1 MKELQNKL
9 NCTFYLDVCHS
20 DCDFNKLYCGFCK
33 NREEFKGAIDP
44 SEKLNIDLSFF
55 LPQPVTSNQGE
66 VIKICLCNVNV
77 QFGLWQLFS
86 MIRRGWTRI
95 TSTNS
100 LPHSPGLTNLWT
112 QNFLW
117 VSVMW
122 SPKTWLEVIKYVGFW
137 KGYRRTPC
145 KRHKNGQYFYIV

>member
-95 TSTNS
+95 TSTKFSATQPWVEQFVNS
-100 LPHSPGLTNLWT
+100 KLSLG
-112 QNFLW
+112 
-117 VSVMW
+117 VSYVK
-122 SPKTWLEVIKYVGFW
+122 PKDLVGSY
-137 KGYRRTPC
+137 KVCRVL
-145 KRHKNGQYFYIV
+145 KRL

>member
-44 SEKLNIDLSFF
+44 SENLNIDLSFF

-95 TSTNS
+95 TSTKFSATQPWVEQFVNS
-100 LPHSPGLTNLWT
+100 KLSLG
-112 QNFLW
+112 
-117 VSVMW
+117 VSYVK
-122 SPKTWLEVIKYVGFW
+122 PKDLVGSYKVW
-137 KGYRRTPC
+137 RVL
-145 KRHKNGQYFYIV
+145 KRL

>member
-9 NCTFYLDVCHS
+9 NCTFFLDVCHC

-95 TSTNS
+95 TSTKFSATQPWVEQFVNS
-100 LPHSPGLTNLWT
+100 KLSLG
-112 QNFLW
+112 
-117 VSVMW
+117 VSYVK
-122 SPKTWLEVIKYVGFW
+122 PKDLVGSYKVW
-137 KGYRRTPC
+137 RVL
-145 KRHKNGQYFYIV
+145 KRL

>member
-95 TSTNS
+95 TSTKFSATQPWVEQFVNS
-100 LPHSPGLTNLWT
+100 KLSLG
-112 QNFLW
+112 
-117 VSVMW
+117 VSYVK
-122 SPKTWLEVIKYVGFW
+122 PKDLVGS
-137 KGYRRTPC
+137 C
-145 KRHKNGQYFYIV
+145 KVCRVLKRL

>member
-95 TSTNS
+95 TSTKFSATQPWVEQFVNS
-100 LPHSPGLTNLWT
+100 KLSLG
-112 QNFLW
+112 
-117 VSVMW
+117 VSYVK
-122 SPKTWLEVIKYVGFW
+122 PKDLVGSYKVW
-137 KGYRRTPC
+137 RVL
-145 KRHKNGQYFYIV
+145 KRL

>member
-20 DCDFNKLYCGFCK
+20 DCDFNKLYCSFCK

-77 QFGLWQLFS
+77 QFGLWQLFF
-86 MIRRGWTRI
+86 MIRRG
-95 TSTNS
+95 
-100 LPHSPGLTNLWT
+100 
-112 QNFLW
+112 
-117 VSVMW
+117 
-122 SPKTWLEVIKYVGFW
+122 
-137 KGYRRTPC
+137 
-145 KRHKNGQYFYIV
+145 